1 MRCKRLNA
9 LLIIAA
15 LMAFTGTAAALMT
28 AGGVKSRIIS
38 FQLDSGGKG
47 WGILAV
53 PASVSLDRPSVEA
66 FDKPPVVFLLP
77 GIISLADRFEFT
89 SEELAKR
96 GYASVAVYFPS
107 DNTRQRLALVQAA
120 ARHME
125 KAYPQIDSTMR
136 AYYGHSLGGSTAV
149 DAAYSDPNARA
160 AVSVGYYIGGEL
172 AGSPKNLLIGTG
184 IYDDLNDREKMR
196 SSIRSVTDGRVSRES
211 VFEGDFAA
219 LTARELFISPYS
231 NHASEKE
238 DGFVIR
244 RLIEWLDMS
253 FHGSRSPG
261 RALLYPIRIFAVFAA
276 AAGFFILLCIAGIV
290 IRRKNVPL
298 FTALWLTFY
307 VAAAMVS
314 LIKPETSSVILK
326 ALTVIFASWLAVNY
340 LSEREKGAEGYYDA
354 MDSLASGLISFA
366 ANAFLLALAFS
377 LSQLIFSVRLFLE
390 DRRFLTAFPGYLYF
404 TFFITGWS
412 YIDSC
417 ASYSRNF
424 LPGAWIG
431 FMAAGL
437 VIPALDSLRP
447 GIVASVLIKACEKLR
462 AFLRFRQA
470 QHIPQSQKAALAAL
484 CVLMVISW
492 LWLYRS
498 GFLYGELMTT
508 YILFVL
514 RYAVVPVALFGLF
527 GAGLSALSKR
537 QRKTF
542 LCKSDEETDIKP

>member
-1 MRCKRLNA
+1 MRSKRLNA
-9 LLIIAA
+9 LLIIAV
-15 LMAFTGTAAALMT
+15 LMAFAGTAAALMT
-28 AGGVKSRIIS
+28 AGGVKSRLIS

-47 WGILAV
+47 WGILTV
-53 PASVSLDRPSVEA
+53 PASVSLDLPSEEA

-77 GIISLADRFEFT
+77 GIISLADRFGFT
-89 SEELAKR
+89 SEELARR
-96 GYASVAVYFPS
+96 GYASFAIYFPS
-107 DNTRQRLALVQAA
+107 DNNRQRLGMLQAA
-120 ARHME
+120 VLHIE
-125 KAYPQIDSTMR
+125 QAYPQLNSSMR

-196 SSIRSVTDGRVSRES
+196 SSIRSVTDGRVSREG

-238 DGFVIR
+238 DGFFVR
-244 RLIEWLDMS
+244 RLVEWLDMS
-253 FHGSRSPG
+253 FRGHRSPD
-261 RALLYPIRIFAVFAA
+261 RILLYPIRVFAVFAA
-276 AAGFFILLCIAGIV
+276 TVGFFILLCAAGV
-290 IRRKNVPL
+290 SLRRKGALL
-298 FTALWLTFY
+298 FTLIWLAFY
-307 VAAAMVS
+307 VAAALLS
-314 LIKPETSSVILK
+314 LMRPETASVILK
-326 ALTVIFASWLAVNY
+326 ALCVISASWLIANY
-340 LSEREKGAEGYYDA
+340 LSEREKSAEGDYNA
-354 MDSLASGLISFA
+354 MDSLASDLISLA
-366 ANAFLLALAFS
+366 AKASLFALAFS
-377 LSQLIFSVRLFLE
+377 LSQFIFSVRLFLE

-404 TFFITGWS
+404 TFFVTGWS

-417 ASYSRNF
+417 ASYAHNF
-424 LPGAWIG
+424 LPGFWIG

-437 VIPALDSLRP
+437 VIAVLDSLRP
-447 GIVASVLIKACEKLR
+447 GCVASALIKVCEKLR

-470 QHIPQSQKAALAAL
+470 QHVPPGQKAALAVL

-498 GFLYGELMTT
+498 GFLYGELMMT

-514 RYAVVPVALFGLF
+514 RYAVVPLALFGLF
-527 GAGLSALSKR
+527 GAGLSAL
-537 QRKTF
+537 RKTQR
-542 LCKSDEETDIKP
+542 

>member
-1 MRCKRLNA
+1 MRSKRLNA
-9 LLIIAA
+9 LLIIAV
-15 LMAFTGTAAALMT
+15 LMAFAGTGAAFMT
-28 AGGVKSRIIS
+28 AGGVKSRLIS

-47 WGILAV
+47 WGILTV
-53 PASVSLDRPSVEA
+53 PASVSLDRPSEEA

-77 GIISLADRFEFT
+77 GIISLADRFGFT
-89 SEELAKR
+89 SEELARR
-96 GYASVAVYFPS
+96 GYASFAIYFPS
-107 DNTRQRLALVQAA
+107 DNNRQRLGMLQAA
-120 ARHME
+120 VLHIE
-125 KAYPQIDSTMR
+125 QAYPQLNSSMR

-160 AVSVGYYIGGEL
+160 AVSAGYYIGGEL

-196 SSIRSVTDGRVSRES
+196 SSIRSVTDGRVSREG

-261 RALLYPIRIFAVFAA
+261 RALLYPVRIFAVFAA
-276 AAGFFILLCIAGIV
+276 TVGFFILLCIAGV
-290 IRRKNVPL
+290 SLRRKGAPL
-298 FTALWLTFY
+298 VTALWLTFY
-307 VAAAMVS
+307 VAVAMVS
-314 LIKPETSSVILK
+314 LMEPETASVILK
-326 ALTVIFASWLAVNY
+326 ALSVISASWLIANY
-340 LSEREKGAEGYYDA
+340 LSEREKGTEGDCDA

-366 ANAFLLALAFS
+366 AKASLFALAFS
-377 LSQLIFSVRLFLE
+377 LSQFIFSVSFFLE

-417 ASYSRNF
+417 ASYARNF

-431 FMAAGL
+431 FMAAGI
-437 VIPALDSLRP
+437 VIAALDSLRP
-447 GIVASVLIKACEKLR
+447 GCVASVLTKACEKLR
-462 AFLRFRQA
+462 AFLKFRQA
-470 QHIPQSQKAALAAL
+470 QHVPPGQKAALAAL

-498 GFLYGELMTT
+498 GFLYGELMMT

-527 GAGLSALSKR
+527 GAGLSAVRKR
-537 QRKTF
+537 H
-542 LCKSDEETDIKP
+542 